1 MARPLRIEFPG
12 ALYHVTARGDR
23 QEAIFDD
30 DQDRQAF
37 LKLLG
42 EVVLQFRWLCHAYC
56 LMTNHYHCMIETPE
70 GNLAK
75 GMRQLN
81 GVYTQWSNR
90 RHQRSG
96 HLFQGRYK
104 AIIVDKDE
112 YFLELGRYIVLNPVR
127 AGMVRHPKEWT
138 WSSYGATA
146 GRVKSPEWLTTGKV
160 LREFGKS
167 RSWAKRKYQRL
178 VEEGLG
184 EQTIWKELK
193 GQIYLG
199 DDDFVDEMQGR
210 LGKRA
215 DDVNIPRVQRRAPAP
230 SLEEIRRRHSDRNRA
245 IRAAYE
251 TGAYSYQQI
260 AEYFGVYFT
269 TVGRI
274 VREPG
279 LSESRGK
286 RKAPTPERDDTVF

>member
-30 DQDRQAF
+30 DRDRQAF
-37 LKLLG
+37 LKILG
-42 EVVLQFRWLCHAYC
+42 EVVSQFGWLCHAYC
-56 LMTNHYHCMIETPE
+56 LMTNHYHLMIETPA

-104 AIIVDKDE
+104 AILVDWDG
-112 YFLELGRYIVLNPVR
+112 YFLELGRYLVLNPVR
-127 AGMVRHPKEWT
+127 ASVVKHPKDWR
-138 WSSYGATA
+138 WSSYGAMV
-146 GRVKSPEWLTTGKV
+146 GRVKSPAWLTTDV
-160 LREFGKS
+160 FLEEFGKS
-167 RSWAKRKYQRL
+167 RAWARKKYQQF
-178 VEEGLG
+178 VEEGMG
-184 EQTIWKELK
+184 VETIWKNLR

-199 DDDFVDEMQGR
+199 DDGFVEQMQEK
-210 LGKRA
+210 LGKRNE
-215 DDVNIPRVQRRAPAP
+215 DVNIPQAQQRSPPVA
-230 SLEEIRRRHSDRNRA
+230 LEEIRRRYSNRDRG

-251 TGAYSYQQI
+251 TGGYSYQEI
-260 AEYFGVYFT
+260 AKCFGVHFT

-274 VREPG
+274 VRE
-279 LSESRGK
+279 SRKSKNTGTSK
-286 RKAPTPERDDTVF
+286 E